1 MSNFQ
6 KYTNQTIKVSADSET
21 LGLLNTKLFDSTSTS
36 KQVFFGLQTDD
47 GNFTGTL
54 GHNSFSLDSNYSDC
68 SGTISDGASGEDT
81 TTARS
86 IYI

>member
-36 KQVFFGLQTDD
+36 KQVFFVYKQMMEILLEHQAIIV
-47 GNFTGTL
+47 FHQILITL
-54 GHNSFSLDSNYSDC
+54 TVVELYQIVHQEKIQQQL
-68 SGTISDGASGEDT
+68 EV
-81 TTARS
+81 
-86 IYI
+86 YI